1 MFFEGVKLKSWY
13 HGVQSPSA
21 VKVAVHGGGDSGFL
35 VHESPSANVVE
46 DRVQALT
53 NASIALLF
61 YTFLFFTSF
70 FRPVELILILIFAY
84 L

>member
-53 NASIALLF
+53 NASIALF
-61 YTFLFFTSF
+61 FIHFSFLHLSF
-70 FRPVELILILIFAY
+70 DPLN
-84 L
+84 